1 MLDYY
6 EFIDR
11 LERLPASEVARAIRM
26 QSEAAA
32 VPNAYGSTHPLVYLR
47 HLVDRWASRRDVTE
61 YQVPG
66 IATDDHRADALLES
80 IEDSEVDVRFVP
92 DWADE
97 PFKTAA

>member
-11 LERLPASEVARAIRM
+11 LERLPANEAIRSIRM
-26 QSEAAA
+26 QSEVAAA
-32 VPNAYGSTHPLVYLR
+32 STYGTAHALAYFR
-47 HLVDRWASRRDVTE
+47 HFVDRWARHRDITE
-61 YQVPG
+61 YAIPG
-66 IATDDHRADALLES
+66 IPLDDHRADDLLES

-97 PFKTAA
+97 SFKTAA

>member
-11 LERLPASEVARAIRM
+11 LERLPADEVTRSIRM
-26 QSEAAA
+26 QSELTAAA
-32 VPNAYGSTHPLVYLR
+32 NTYGTTHALACLR

-61 YQVPG
+61 YQVPS

-80 IEDSEVDVRFVP
+80 IEDFEVEVRFVP

>member
-11 LERLPASEVARAIRM
+11 LERLPANEATRFIRM
-26 QSEAAA
+26 RSEATAIDST
-32 VPNAYGSTHPLVYLR
+32 YGTAHALDYFR
-47 HLVDRWASRRDVTE
+47 HLVDRWARRRDATE
-61 YQVPG
+61 DQIPS
-66 IATDDHRADALLES
+66 IATDDPRADDVLES

>member
-11 LERLPASEVARAIRM
+11 LERLPANDATCSFRM

-32 VPNAYGSTHPLVYLR
+32 FASAYRTAHAFDFFR
-47 HLVDRWASRRDVTE
+47 HLVDRWARRRDATE
-61 YQVPG
+61 DQIPS
-66 IATDDHRADALLES
+66 IATDDPRADDVLES

>member
-11 LERLPASEVARAIRM
+11 LERLPANEVACAIRM
-26 QSEAAA
+26 QSEAATEPSA
-32 VPNAYGSTHPLVYLR
+32 HGSTHALAYLR